1 MATAAAT
8 VAATAA
14 TDVHSLEAQLV
25 ETPPAEEAPPPSR
38 VEAWAAGKDF
48 RALVASLDEVGG
60 IRARLASSYVPHDA
74 KPAALDRAYKK
85 ACEHLHPDRLVGLPP
100 ATLSDVA
107 AALVVLGRA
116 HRHQA
121 EVRRWG
127 RATST

>member
-48 RALVASLDEVGG
+48 RALVASLDEVGLPY
-60 IRARLASSYVPHDA
+60 ARPLTLTLPSSPN
-74 KPAALDRAYKK
+74 PN
-85 ACEHLHPDRLVGLPP
+85 PNP
-100 ATLSDVA
+100 TL
-107 AALVVLGRA
+107 
-116 HRHQA
+116 
-121 EVRRWG
+121 
-127 RATST
+127 TP